1 MDAFYFLLLWFCFGK
16 KENIMIFYVFVYI
29 YTHTCRNMFI
39 GYITYIMYRNLQG
52 LDDYTF
58 WVYVG
63 IVMYKNIDICIY

>member
-1 MDAFYFLLLWFCFGK
+1 
-16 KENIMIFYVFVYI
+16 
-29 YTHTCRNMFI
+29 MFI
-39 GYITYIMYRNLQG
+39 GYITHIMYRNLQG